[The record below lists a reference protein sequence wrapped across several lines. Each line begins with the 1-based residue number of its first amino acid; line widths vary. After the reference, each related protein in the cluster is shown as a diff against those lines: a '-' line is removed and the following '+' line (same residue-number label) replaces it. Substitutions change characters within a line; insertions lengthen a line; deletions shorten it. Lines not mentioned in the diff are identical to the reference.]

1 MLERLHRKMN
11 YRETLEPC
19 EKLDHSPLLLSP
31 VGIAASAASGNNLKY
46 SRDGG
51 RQVFFQGSEKKLR
64 NLFPSQDASCY
75 HHSMDSSHDTRPVV
89 PVVILILLFSFVSVS
104 CMTNRTPDVPEPEFI
119 EAEITG
125 YVEKPSV
132 VMADDSVP
140 IEIPYIP
147 EAIPPEVLELI
158 EETEAS
164 GNDPVSDGPAAEE
177 EIFWDPLADQEAEIR
192 TELSPVEDPEPVIG
206 ESLPDTVADELPVT
220 EESETGDGWSWIV
233 SAPEGTQEEPGPGSE
248 MPADVSVEAADTESA
263 DSPDSPP
270 EKESWFSI
278 LSGQAVSWI
287 VIDIAVIA
295 FGVLSIVIAIAVRRS
310 RRRKKNHDK
319 TDYEKPETPG
329 NGKQGNWDDGSD
341 PLMNA
346 LLSGGFDP
354 IPDDNKKGDAG

>member
-1 MLERLHRKMN
+1 M
-11 YRETLEPC
+11 
-19 EKLDHSPLLLSP
+19 P
-31 VGIAASAASGNNLKY
+31 VI
-46 SRDGG
+46 
-51 RQVFFQGSEKKLR
+51 
-64 NLFPSQDASCY
+64 
-75 HHSMDSSHDTRPVV
+75 
-89 PVVILILLFSFVSVS
+89 ILILLFAFVSVS
-104 CMTNRTPDVPEPEFI
+104 CMTNRAPDVPEPEFI
-119 EAEITG
+119 EAEITE

-158 EETEAS
+158 EETETS
-164 GNDPVSDGPAAEE
+164 GNDPVSDGQVAGE
-177 EIFWDPLADQEAEIR
+177 EIFWDPLADQETEIL
-192 TELSPVEDPEPVIG
+192 TEPSPAEDPEPATE
-206 ESLPDTVADELPVT
+206 ESRPDTVADELPAA

-233 SAPEGTQEEPGPGSE
+233 SAPEETQEEPDSGPE

-270 EKESWFSI
+270 EKESWLSI
-278 LSGQAVSWI
+278 LSGQTVLWI

-295 FGVLSIVIAIAVRRS
+295 CGVLSIVIAIAVRRS
-310 RRRKKNHDK
+310 RRRKKNHDR
-319 TDYEKPETPG
+319 TDYGKPEKSG
-329 NGKQGNWDDGSD
+329 NRKQGNWDDGSD